1 MNDRPIAYLVS
12 QYPAYSHTFILR
24 EILHLESQ
32 GMKIRVASINAPDR
46 TFDALTT
53 IEKEQAQG
61 TFYIKQQGPIG
72 ALKALVHTLQHHP
85 AGMFKGLRQVL
96 KLGGWD
102 LKALVLHFFYWVE
115 ALIVTQWMDQQKL
128 GHLHVHFAT
137 PAASVGMLTQTISAC
152 GFSFTVH
159 GPDEFYD
166 APGYHLP
173 EKIVAADFIVCISHY
188 ARSQIMKLSP
198 IEHWSKTVVS
208 RLGVDCERFKPQSD
222 IPRASEGLNLLC
234 VGRLTAAKGQGIL
247 LASVA
252 QLIQQGEK
260 IQLVLVGTGPDRQ
273 SLEDYARQLGISQA
287 VTFTGAVDQDHILD
301 YYREADVFVLPSFAE
316 GLPVV
321 LMEAMAQEIPCVTT
335 AITGVYELIQDHQN
349 GILVP
354 ASDCDALSAAL
365 TELSQQPELRR
376 RLGQAGRETVIHQY
390 NLPINTQ
397 KLYDIF
403 QQKLGC

>member
-1 MNDRPIAYLVS
+1 MNNHPIAYLVS

-32 GMKIRVASINAPDR
+32 GLKIRVASVNASDR
-46 TFDALTT
+46 TFEALTA
-53 IEKEQAQG
+53 IEQQQAEA
-61 TFYIKQQGPIG
+61 TFYIKQQGPVG
-72 ALKALVHTLQHHP
+72 AFKALIYALKHHPTGTLKGLYKAIQLSGWNLKALVYQ
-85 AGMFKGLRQVL
+85 
-96 KLGGWD
+96 
-102 LKALVLHFFYWVE
+102 FFYWIE
-115 ALIVTQWMDQQKL
+115 ALMVGQWMEKKQL
-128 GHLHVHFAT
+128 THLHVHFAT
-137 PAASVGMLTQTISAC
+137 PAASVGMLTKTVFGC

-166 APGYHLP
+166 APGYQLP
-173 EKIVAADFIVCISHY
+173 EKIAAADFIVCISHY

-198 IEHWSKTVVS
+198 IEHWPKTVVS
-208 RLGVDCERFKPQSD
+208 RLGVDCERFKPQSSQ
-222 IPRASEGLNLLC
+222 RSSHTFNLLC

-260 IQLVLVGTGPDRQ
+260 VHLTLVGTGPDHD
-273 SLEDYARQLGISQA
+273 SLKQYAEQLNINQA

-301 YYREADVFVLPSFAE
+301 YYQQADVFVLPSFAE

-354 ASDCDALSAAL
+354 ASDCDALTAAL
-365 TELSQQPELRR
+365 TELLRQPELRR
-376 RLGQAGRETVIHQY
+376 QFGRAGRETVIHHY

-403 QQKLGC
+403 QQKRAR